1 VVSVLAAL
9 NFLPTLG
16 GGLAD
21 ADGYLQHISA
31 IAGFDAETNSAV
43 YGQLVHYYRS
53 VQPGW
58 FPLGPAALAIWLVD
72 PGPFL
77 ARLLQLAIV
86 LLTFATFAIVARRLF
101 GSSRL
106 AISASV
112 AALALWQLRM
122 PHDPVIGTSFQA
134 PVLAESVL
142 LAYASWYTY
151 GLSRN
156 VFWLWLTCAAAAVA
170 SLTDPIGFVLMFALA
185 GMAPL
190 ETATRVQSL
199 LVVCTV
205 AIVAVISISHGSLD
219 PPWNRSFYAS
229 DVTAQLVAPFPGT
242 YRAFGNVPIGHVAA
256 LSDRGLY
263 ADDRFDAIPGP
274 SVLGWLFVTGCTVAA
289 ALSLR
294 VGGARPRAA
303 PAFRPVL
310 FGLSFWLIPAI
321 MLGPAAIWREGLP
334 HGQSFDSVY
343 LQYFGIAVLM
353 VFCIRLLQ
361 RLGGTAEAVWPL
373 FFALAV
379 FLFSYGNVRADAI
392 AEAKTVRLAS
402 SRNILA
408 QAAAAGFFNVL
419 PNGAEIAIAPTEPF
433 ADGIVTSDVSDAKY
447 AIYHFSKRRFA
458 VVGSDDVTNEPN
470 KRPWILTLSGDA
482 PQVAAL
488 DHWAGKN
495 GEKNL
500 TDHAFGYVRA
510 PLRGP
515 LLAGSMTGLTES
527 LKPAPGGFIVEA
539 KRTCGPVGLS
549 DAFVPDLPRLA
560 LGFGSYL
567 SGPYGYEP
575 PPETSR
581 DRIFMGGTG
590 VLTVTPSRCESHPLL
605 FSSIVS
611 AAGPG
616 NLAVRYQG
624 HTLRIP
630 ISGGAQ
636 RISIPCQTTNRP
648 FSLEFKSDAPV
659 ADLDPVPF
667 RYERDRPRQLRLELS
682 YIRLYE
688 IGVDTPLETE

>member
-1 VVSVLAAL
+1 MIRADGGLSWRSDGACALVVSVLAAL

-289 ALSLR
+289 ALFASRWRRPTESGSSVPPGPIRPELLAHSRNHVGSGRHLARGVTARAIVRFRLPAVLR
-294 VGGARPRAA
+294 HRRPHGLLHTAA
-303 PAFRPVL
+303 PASGRHGGSGVAFVFRARR
-310 FGLSFWLIPAI
+310 IP
-321 MLGPAAIWREGLP
+321 
-334 HGQSFDSVY
+334 
-343 LQYFGIAVLM
+343 
-353 VFCIRLLQ
+353 
-361 RLGGTAEAVWPL
+361 
-373 FFALAV
+373 V
-379 FLFSYGNVRADAI
+379 FLR
-392 AEAKTVRLAS
+392 
-402 SRNILA
+402 
-408 QAAAAGFFNVL
+408 
-419 PNGAEIAIAPTEPF
+419 
-433 ADGIVTSDVSDAKY
+433 
-447 AIYHFSKRRFA
+447 KR
-458 VVGSDDVTNEPN
+458 
-470 KRPWILTLSGDA
+470 
-482 PQVAAL
+482 
-488 DHWAGKN
+488 
-495 GEKNL
+495 
-500 TDHAFGYVRA
+500 
-510 PLRGP
+510 
-515 LLAGSMTGLTES
+515 
-527 LKPAPGGFIVEA
+527 
-539 KRTCGPVGLS
+539 
-549 DAFVPDLPRLA
+549 
-560 LGFGSYL
+560 
-567 SGPYGYEP
+567 
-575 PPETSR
+575 
-581 DRIFMGGTG
+581 
-590 VLTVTPSRCESHPLL
+590 
-605 FSSIVS
+605 
-611 AAGPG
+611 
-616 NLAVRYQG
+616 
-624 HTLRIP
+624 
-630 ISGGAQ
+630 
-636 RISIPCQTTNRP
+636 
-648 FSLEFKSDAPV
+648 
-659 ADLDPVPF
+659 
-667 RYERDRPRQLRLELS
+667 
-682 YIRLYE
+682 
-688 IGVDTPLETE
+688 